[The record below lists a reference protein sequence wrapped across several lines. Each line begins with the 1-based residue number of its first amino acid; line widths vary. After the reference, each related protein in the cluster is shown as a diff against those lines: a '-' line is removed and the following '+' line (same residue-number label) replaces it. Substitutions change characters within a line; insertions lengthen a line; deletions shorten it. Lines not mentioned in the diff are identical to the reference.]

1 MPTPHPLKVALAS
14 LAAALLALSPALLT
28 GCGKASGRNAVVSG
42 KVSYKGQPVT
52 GGLIKFV
59 PADNGSPALGPINGD
74 GTFSFGGVPFGPMQ
88 IGIDTE
94 SVRNAARA
102 DYTRTGKAPPG
113 TRLPESA
120 GPRPAYVPLPKKY
133 ADPKTSGLTW
143 DVQRGSLTKD
153 FDLQ

>member
-1 MPTPHPLKVALAS
+1 MSKPPLVKVVSAS
-14 LAAALLALSPALLT
+14 LAAVLLALSPALLT
-28 GCGKASGRNAVVSG
+28 GCGRPGKTGVVSG
-42 KVSYKGQPVT
+42 KVTYKGRPVT
-52 GGLIKFV
+52 GGMIKFI
-59 PADNGSPALGPINGD
+59 PAGNGPPALGPLNSD

-113 TRLPESA
+113 TQLRESA
-120 GPRPAYVPLPKKY
+120 GGHAVYVPLPKKY

-143 DVQRGSLTKD
+143 DVQRGNLTMD
-153 FDLQ
+153 FDLN